1 MPTEGANHMLNAT
14 LKGGAQVST
23 WYLGLYE
30 GNYTPSV
37 SDTAATFSSMATET
51 SGYTSASR
59 LAWAPGLVAAGVL
72 DNSSTKAEFTFNT
85 PKTIYG
91 GFMSSA
97 STKGATSGVL
107 MSLVRFSSPRVLD
120 TDSVLRV
127 TAGITLTS
135 A

>member
-51 SGYTSASR
+51 SGYTATTR
-59 LAWAPGLVAAGVL
+59 LAWAPGTVVAGVL
-72 DNSSTKAEFTFNT
+72 DNSSARAEFTFNA

-97 STKGATSGVL
+97 PAKGATSGVL
-107 MSLVRFSSPRVLD
+107 MSLVRFPSPRVLD